1 MWTRKTRI
9 ENVEEHNLNEALV
22 ELTGPDGKVYQFQ
35 YGATIPH
42 EGQDYVVLIEL
53 EPDANGEEQILIT
66 RLEKHE
72 EGQLAFVVES
82 NEETVG
88 QVFEKFMAMAVH
100 SCGCGCEHDHEHD
113 HCDYGCEHHHH
124 EE

>member
-42 EGQDYVVLIEL
+42 EGQDYVVLIL
-53 EPDANGEEQILIT
+53 SLI
-66 RLEKHE
+66 HI
-72 EGQLAFVVES
+72 
-82 NEETVG
+82 
-88 QVFEKFMAMAVH
+88 
-100 SCGCGCEHDHEHD
+100 
-113 HCDYGCEHHHH
+113 
-124 EE
+124 